1 MKPSKMWNAA
11 SPDTRPVTIRQGLAG
26 ENDVSFEPLAGTLPK
41 TGMKR
46 RQFLKGSLG
55 AASLVALAGCDNLT
69 LSGWFPS
76 ILSMAEKVTDR
87 VQRAITPSNAL
98 AREYTEADLSAVF
111 PANGNTDPGT
121 QDYEHMLR
129 SNFADWQVTIDGLVA
144 TPTIFSLAAIKD
156 MPARTQIT
164 RHDCVEGWSA
174 IGKWTGVPLGDLMH
188 KVEPLPQAK
197 YAVFHCADVDDEGV
211 AYYESM
217 GLPDVYHPQTM
228 LAYEL
233 NDESLDVPH
242 GAPLRLR
249 FERQLGYKQAKY
261 VMRIEL
267 VESLTGIGG
276 GKGGYWEDQGYEW
289 YAGI

>member
-1 MKPSKMWNAA
+1 MN
-11 SPDTRPVTIRQGLAG
+11 
-26 ENDVSFEPLAGTLPK
+26 
-41 TGMKR
+41 R
-46 RQFLKGSLG
+46 REFLKGTVG
-55 AASLVALAGCDNLT
+55 AASVVALAGCDNLT
-69 LSGWFPS
+69 QSGWFPG
-76 ILSMAEKVTDR
+76 ILNKAENLTDL
-87 VQRAITPSNAL
+87 VQRAITPADAL
-98 AREYTEADLSAVF
+98 AKEYTEADLSAVF

-121 QDYEHMLR
+121 QAYAEMLQ
-129 SNFADWQVTIDGLVA
+129 NHFADWDVTIDGLVSH
-144 TPTIFSLAAIKD
+144 PTVFSLAAIKD

-188 KVEPLPQAK
+188 KVEPLARAR
-197 YAVFHCADVDDEGV
+197 YAVVYCADVDDEGI

-217 GLPDVYHPQTM
+217 TLQDLYHPQTI

-233 NDESLDVPH
+233 NNQPLDVPH

-261 VMRIEL
+261 VTRIQL
-267 VESLTGIGG
+267 VETLEGIAG

>member
-1 MKPSKMWNAA
+1 MKP
-11 SPDTRPVTIRQGLAG
+11 DRI
-26 ENDVSFEPLAGTLPK
+26 E
-41 TGMKR
+41 R
-46 RQFLKGSLG
+46 RRFLKGTLG
-55 AASLVALAGCDNLT
+55 AASLVALAGCDNLAQ
-69 LSGWFPS
+69 SAWFPS
-76 ILSMAEKVTDR
+76 LLRKAETLTEAA
-87 VQRAITPSNAL
+87 QRAVTPKDAL
-98 AREYTEADLSAVF
+98 AKEYGEADISTVF

-121 QDYEHMLR
+121 EEYAEHRAQKFSEWTLE
-129 SNFADWQVTIDGLVA
+129 VVGLVK
-144 TPTIFSLAAIKD
+144 TPGSWSLAALKEL
-156 MPARTQIT
+156 PFRTQIT

-174 IGKWTGVPLGDLMH
+174 IGKWTGVSIGDLLH
-188 KVEPLPQAK
+188 HVEPLTNAR

-217 GLPDVYHPQTM
+217 AVGDCYHPQTI

-233 NDESLDVPH
+233 NGVPLDVPH

-261 VMRIEL
+261 VKRIEL
-267 VESLTGIGG
+267 VDSLAGIGG

>member
-1 MKPSKMWNAA
+1 MKPDNAM
-11 SPDTRPVTIRQGLAG
+11 R
-26 ENDVSFEPLAGTLPK
+26 
-41 TGMKR
+41 R
-46 RQFLKGSLG
+46 RQFLKGTLG

-69 LSGWFPS
+69 QSSWFPS
-76 ILSMAEKVTDR
+76 VLGMAEKVTDR
-87 VQRAITPSNAL
+87 VQRAITPAQAL
-98 AREYTEADLSAVF
+98 AKEYTEADLSAVF

-129 SNFADWQVTIDGLVA
+129 DHFAGWEVTIDGLVS
-144 TPTIFSLAAIKD
+144 TPTVFSLAAIKG

-174 IGKWTGVPLGDLMH
+174 IGKWTGVRLSDLVRKVGPLA
-188 KVEPLPQAK
+188 EAK
-197 YAVFHCADVDDEGV
+197 YAVFHCADVDDEGI

-217 GLPDVYHPQTM
+217 ALQDVFHPQTI

-233 NDESLDVPH
+233 NDQPLDVPH

-249 FERQLGYKQAKY
+249 FERQLGYKHAKY
-261 VMRIEL
+261 VQRIEL
-267 VESLTGIGG
+267 VESLSGIGG

>member
-1 MKPSKMWNAA
+1 MKAEQM
-11 SPDTRPVTIRQGLAG
+11 LA
-26 ENDVSFEPLAGTLPK
+26 
-41 TGMKR
+41 R
-46 RQFLKGSLG
+46 RRFLKGTLG
-55 AASLVALAGCDNLT
+55 AASLFALSGCDNLT
-69 LSGWFPS
+69 RNSWFSGLLGS
-76 ILSMAEKVTDR
+76 AEQLTEAM
-87 VQRAITPSNAL
+87 QRAVTPKNAL
-98 AREYTEADLSAVF
+98 AKEYGEADISTVF

-121 QDYEHMLR
+121 DAYTEHVVR
-129 SNFADWQVTIDGLVA
+129 NFSEWTLEVVGLVK
-144 TPTIFSLAAIKD
+144 TPRSWSLAALKEL
-156 MPARTQIT
+156 PFRTQIT

-174 IGKWTGVPLGDLMH
+174 IGKWTGIPIGDLLH
-188 KVEPLPQAK
+188 QVEPLPSAR

-211 AYYESM
+211 GYYESM
-217 GLPDVYHPQTM
+217 ALADCYHPQTI

-233 NDESLDVPH
+233 NGIPLDVPH

-267 VESLTGIGG
+267 VDSLAGIGG

>member
-1 MKPSKMWNAA
+1 MKHERAM
-11 SPDTRPVTIRQGLAG
+11 
-26 ENDVSFEPLAGTLPK
+26 E
-41 TGMKR
+41 R
-46 RQFLKGSLG
+46 RGFLKCTVG
-55 AASLVALAGCDNLT
+55 AASLLALAGCDNLNQ
-69 LSGWFPS
+69 SSWFPS
-76 ILSMAEKVTDR
+76 ILQKAERLTEGI
-87 VQRAITPSNAL
+87 QRAITPASAM
-98 AREYTEADLSAVF
+98 AKEYGEADISRVF

-121 QDYEHMLR
+121 QDYTEMAQ
-129 SNFADWQVTIDGLVA
+129 SSFANWEVLIDGLVT
-144 TPTIFSLAAIKD
+144 TPMMLSLAAIKE

-188 KVEPLPQAK
+188 KVQPLPNAK
-197 YAVFHCADVDDEGV
+197 YAVFHCADIDDEGT

-217 GLPDVYHPQTM
+217 AVQDCYHPQTI

-233 NDESLDVPH
+233 NGTALDIPH

-261 VMRIEL
+261 VERIEL
-267 VESLTGIGG
+267 VESLADIGG